1 MNKTS
6 SPLLVSALT
15 LGISSL
21 AFAAMRTDQT
31 ASATEPA
38 AANCACCE
46 PAATTTA
53 QEIPG
58 QPWKAYFGEGKDANE
73 VIREAVRLGHI
84 IPGMDRGQV
93 TTALGEPIRKIHST
107 KTSGLEHWLY
117 GVETLHQEQFR
128 GRGWSFVRITFLDG
142 RVIMVD
148 PR

>member
-1 MNKTS
+1 MNTTFR
-6 SPLLVSALT
+6 LLVSALT

-21 AFAAMRTDQT
+21 AFAATRTDQP
-31 ASATEPA
+31 ASATESA
-38 AANCACCE
+38 TADCGCCE
-46 PAATTTA
+46 ITATTTA
-53 QEIPG
+53 QEISG
-58 QPWKAYFGEGKDANE
+58 QPWKAYFGESKDASE
-73 VIREAVRLGHI
+73 VMREAIRLGHI

-117 GVETLHQEQFR
+117 GIENLHQEQFR